1 VIVRWTP
8 EAVKDRTAIWDYIAA
23 ENPGAAIRVD
33 EAISKAAARLAA
45 YPKLGK
51 PGMISGTR
59 ELPLAQATY
68 RLVYEI
74 VPDAIWILAVVH
86 NSRLWPP

>member
-1 VIVRWTP
+1 MIVRWTP
-8 EAVKDRTAIWDYIAA
+8 EAVKDRTAIWDYIVA
-23 ENPGAAIRVD
+23 ENPGAAIRID
-33 EAISKAAARLAA
+33 EAFGAAAARLAA
-45 YPKLGK
+45 HPKLGK

-59 ELPLAQATY
+59 ELLLAQATY

-74 VPDAIWILAVVH
+74 GSDAIWILALVH